1 MSKNPVALVT
11 GGARRLGAA
20 MVETLHAD
28 GMNIIIHYLSSDIE
42 AYNLK
47 KKLESV
53 RAGSV
58 FLVHGDLS
66 HPSIP
71 EEVISNAIAHFGRLD
86 LLVNSASTFY
96 PTVLGHTSMEQFNDL
111 ISTNVKAPYFLS
123 QAAANYLMSNN
134 GSIVN
139 IADIYANRPLKS
151 HSVYSAAKAAL
162 LSLTRSLACELAP
175 SVRVNAIAPGIIL
188 WPEGVEPS
196 EDQQRLIE
204 QTPLKR
210 MGTTSDIANALLFF
224 ARDAQF
230 VTGQMLCV
238 DGGRSIVT

>member
-1 MSKNPVALVT
+1 MSENSVALVT
-11 GGARRLGAA
+11 GGGRRLGAA

-28 GMNIIIHYLSSDIE
+28 GMNVIIHYLSSDIE

-47 KKLESV
+47 NKLENV

-58 FLVHGDLS
+58 FLVRGDLS

-71 EEVISNAIAHFGRLD
+71 EEIISNAIAHFGRLD
-86 LLVNSASTFY
+86 LLVNNASTFY
-96 PTVLGHTSMEQFNDL
+96 PTLLGNTSIEQFNDL
-111 ISTNVKAPYFLS
+111 IGTNVKAPYFLS
-123 QAAANYLMSNN
+123 QAAANHLISSN

-139 IADIYANRPLKS
+139 IADIYAHRPLKS

-162 LSLTRSLACELAP
+162 LSLTRSLARELAP

-188 WPEGVEPS
+188 WPEAVEPS
-196 EDQQRLIE
+196 KDQQRLID

-210 MGTTSDIANALLFF
+210 MGTTADIANALLFF